1 MDYGKMKPIIS
12 YIEGLQETLEGE
24 DEIVRLWNEVHEAWA
39 NRDEYIYRMFEFD
52 DLFQDNTPLQIV
64 SEVEGRN
71 FDTSDRWF
79 YYERGIYLKSF
90 SSIGD
95 VIPLTGFVDMV
106 SYIVKENNAFGN
118 KEIEEILKG
127 ESA

>member
-1 MDYGKMKPIIS
+1 MDYGKIKPIIN
-12 YIEGLQETLEGE
+12 YIEELQETLEGE
-24 DEIVRLWNEVHEAWA
+24 DEIVRLWNDVRNAWA
-39 NRDEYIYRMFEFD
+39 NHDERIYRMFEFD
-52 DLFQDNTPLQIV
+52 DLFQDSTPLQIAC
-64 SEVEGRN
+64 ELDGAN
-71 FDTSDRWF
+71 FDTGDRWF

-95 VIPLTGFVDMV
+95 VIPQTGFVDMV

-118 KEIEEILKG
+118 EEIEEILKG